1 MRLPRCVR
9 GHGRLPVSLT
19 LHSRHDILGD
29 RLRRLSYSDVESS
42 KAVPGVIPH
51 GRVAQPHSH
60 LLYSRHG
67 KKPVKRRGF
76 KLRPLFMDSNPCR
89 PPEKPHGNSKEK
101 RFVYKPLSDNHS
113 VRFLVLQPGSG
124 SDPLVG
130 SLQFGSLDSEDI
142 EQLPPYEAIS
152 YVWGSGS
159 RQYEL
164 ICDGAVLP
172 LTQSIH
178 DALNRVRLPDR
189 PRRLWADQVCIN
201 QDDIPERSQQVK
213 LMNLVYRNAK
223 RVLVW
228 LGRDPD
234 GVAEEAGQTIRYL
247 DGVFKDEKAHEEFKL
262 AHEENLSL
270 QSSEPWVPL
279 AKLTKLPWFQRIW
292 IVQEIGTDA
301 PATLYWGDTEM
312 DWDTLSHV
320 AAILNERY
328 YHLRTRFLL
337 NTSSIRY
344 LHKRFVEPDTE
355 YDHDHNRGNFAYE
368 LHRARHLLGNDPRD
382 HIYAF
387 LGHFSISK
395 AGKELQSLT
404 VDYSKSVK
412 DIYIDVAVR
421 ALRGAKDLVTL
432 SAAHHGQ
439 PLMKRR
445 AAWTSEDLGLPS
457 WAPDWRHLP
466 IHILGSP
473 TVPHRA
479 SGDTKPDLTID
490 EDTRVMRIRGVR
502 VDVVER
508 ISWTIYGSAF
518 QVRQDDAREKKK
530 KGGGGERKRRN
541 WGGSNGSND
550 LDKGDHGEDGFAQP
564 QGDDTT
570 TRAPSRNNNWHHDEQ
585 GVQQK
590 GRPPPLHRRRT
601 QLDQN
606 GPRTHVMEVLWR
618 RICGYRTFNLNLV
631 YPPFLKNP
639 PAAKYHQP
647 SSSHSSPTPPH
658 DHRRSAFFAFIQTL
672 TNACTGIDRSRPY
685 SSIPSEEWLTS
696 AAAYLV
702 RYAVPSSSSS
712 SSPPSTALSPSQT
725 FPSYP
730 ARSPG
735 SPDSTSSISTMSSFY
750 ERANSMSSSSSSRSA
765 TPIHAAIHALSLTGD
780 PFKWSHEA
788 VLVTRYR
795 RFAVTR
801 RGYFVLGSNA
811 LQAGDVVAVLRGG
824 KVPFVLRKVSAGGDN
839 ERWVLIGEC
848 YAHGLMDGEG
858 WDVEGVEEE
867 VFAVQ

>member
-1 MRLPRCVR
+1 MDNNRP
-9 GHGRLPVSLT
+9 
-19 LHSRHDILGD
+19 
-29 RLRRLSYSDVESS
+29 
-42 KAVPGVIPH
+42 
-51 GRVAQPHSH
+51 
-60 LLYSRHG
+60 
-67 KKPVKRRGF
+67 
-76 KLRPLFMDSNPCR
+76 RPL
-89 PPEKPHGNSKEK
+89 EKPHVGTSRRKL
-101 RFVYKPLSDNHS
+101 FVYKPLSDNHS

-124 SDPLVG
+124 SDPLVASLQIG
-130 SLQFGSLDSEDI
+130 SLASADI
-142 EQLPPYEAIS
+142 EQLPPYEAVS

-164 ICDGAVLP
+164 TCDGAVLP
-172 LTQSIH
+172 LTQSIS
-178 DALNRVRLPDR
+178 DALNRVRLPDQ

-234 GVAEEAGQTIRYL
+234 GVAEEAGRTIRHL
-247 DGVFKDEKAHEEFKL
+247 DGVFRDEKAHEEFKL
-262 AHEENLSL
+262 AHEENLAL

-292 IVQEIGTDA
+292 IVQEIGTNA
-301 PATLYWGDTEM
+301 PASLYWGDTEI

-344 LHKRFVEPDTE
+344 LHNRFVEPDTE
-355 YDHDHNRGNFAYE
+355 YGHDHNRGNFAYE

-387 LGHFSISK
+387 LGHYSISK

-404 VDYSKSVK
+404 VDYSKSVR

-432 SAAHHGQ
+432 SAAHHGK

-445 AAWTSEDLGLPS
+445 ASWANGNLNLPS

-490 EDTRVMRIRGVR
+490 EDSRVMRIRGVR

-508 ISWTIYGSAF
+508 PSWTIYGTAF
-518 QVRQDDAREKKK
+518 QVRPEKRQ
-530 KGGGGERKRRN
+530 GGRRRRN
-541 WGGSNGSND
+541 WGGSNASNE
-550 LDKGDHGEDGFAQP
+550 LDEGGNDEDGSAEP
-564 QGDDTT
+564 TQGVNAT
-570 TRAPSRNNNWHHDEQ
+570 TRAPSRNND
-585 GVQQK
+585 
-590 GRPPPLHRRRT
+590 RRRDSDSA
-601 QLDQN
+601 QQQHESPMPQRRWAQFDHNN

-631 YPPFLKNP
+631 YPPFLKKNP
-639 PAAKYHQP
+639 SPATGGPASLKIP
-647 SSSHSSPTPPH
+647 SSSSPSSE

-702 RYAVPSSSSS
+702 RYAIPSPSS
-712 SSPPSTALSPSQT
+712 TLSPSQT
-725 FPSYP
+725 FPLSSP
-730 ARSPG
+730 SPSRSLS
-735 SPDSTSSISTMSSFY
+735 SPDGSTTTMSSFY
-750 ERANSMSSSSSSRSA
+750 ERANSMSSSSSSSSSRKP
-765 TPIHAAIHALSLTGD
+765 TPVHAAIHALSLTGD

-801 RGYFVLGSNA
+801 RGYFVLGPDA
-811 LQAGDVVAVLRGG
+811 LQTGDVVVVLRGG
-824 KVPFVLRKVSAGGDN
+824 KVPFVLRKVSVGGGGGGGDDDN
-839 ERWVLIGEC
+839 EERWVLVGEC
-848 YAHGLMDGEG
+848 YVHGLMDGEG
-858 WDVEGVEEE
+858 WDVEGVEEQ
-867 VFAVQ
+867 VFAIQ

>member
-1 MRLPRCVR
+1 
-9 GHGRLPVSLT
+9 
-19 LHSRHDILGD
+19 
-29 RLRRLSYSDVESS
+29 
-42 KAVPGVIPH
+42 
-51 GRVAQPHSH
+51 
-60 LLYSRHG
+60 
-67 KKPVKRRGF
+67 
-76 KLRPLFMDSNPCR
+76 MDSNRSR
-89 PPEKPHGNSKEK
+89 PLEKSHVGNSRGKL
-101 RFVYKPLSDNHS
+101 FVYKPLSDDHS

-130 SLQFGSLDSEDI
+130 SLQLGSLASADI
-142 EQLPPYEAIS
+142 GQLPPYEAIS

-164 ICDGAVLP
+164 TCDGAVLP
-172 LTQSIH
+172 LTQSIY
-178 DALNRVRLPDR
+178 DALNRVRLPDQ

-234 GVAEEAGQTIRYL
+234 GVAEEAGQTIRHL
-247 DGVFKDEKAHEEFKL
+247 DGVFRDEKAHEEFKL
-262 AHEENLSL
+262 AHEENLAL

-292 IVQEIGTDA
+292 IVQEIGTNA

-320 AAILNERY
+320 AAVLNERY

-387 LGHFSISK
+387 LGHYSISK
-395 AGKELQSLT
+395 AGKELQGLT
-404 VDYSKSVK
+404 VDYSKSVR

-421 ALRGAKDLVTL
+421 ALRGAKDLVAL
-432 SAAHHGQ
+432 SAAHHGK

-445 AAWTSEDLGLPS
+445 ASWANSDLELPS

-490 EDTRVMRIRGVR
+490 EASRVMRIRGVR

-508 ISWTIYGSAF
+508 TSWTIYGTAF
-518 QVRQDDAREKKK
+518 QKIPSPATR
-530 KGGGGERKRRN
+530 G
-541 WGGSNGSND
+541 
-550 LDKGDHGEDGFAQP
+550 
-564 QGDDTT
+564 TT
-570 TRAPSRNNNWHHDEQ
+570 
-585 GVQQK
+585 
-590 GRPPPLHRRRT
+590 
-601 QLDQN
+601 
-606 GPRTHVMEVLWR
+606 
-618 RICGYRTFNLNLV
+618 
-631 YPPFLKNP
+631 PFKP
-639 PAAKYHQP
+639 V
-647 SSSHSSPTPPH
+647 SSSSASSPPQ
-658 DHRRSAFFAFIQTL
+658 DHRKSAFFAFIQTL

-696 AAAYLV
+696 AAAYL
-702 RYAVPSSSSS
+702 
-712 SSPPSTALSPSQT
+712 
-725 FPSYP
+725 
-730 ARSPG
+730 
-735 SPDSTSSISTMSSFY
+735 
-750 ERANSMSSSSSSRSA
+750 RANSMSSSPSSPSSSRK
-765 TPIHAAIHALSLTGD
+765 PIPVHAAIHDLSLTGD

-801 RGYFVLGSNA
+801 RGYFVLGPDA
-811 LQAGDVVAVLRGG
+811 LQTGDVVVVLRGG
-824 KVPFVLRKVSAGGDN
+824 KVPFLLRKVSVGGDGE
-839 ERWVLIGEC
+839 ERWVLVGEC
-848 YAHGLMDGEG
+848 YVHGLMDGEG
-858 WDVEGVEEE
+858 WDVEGAEEE